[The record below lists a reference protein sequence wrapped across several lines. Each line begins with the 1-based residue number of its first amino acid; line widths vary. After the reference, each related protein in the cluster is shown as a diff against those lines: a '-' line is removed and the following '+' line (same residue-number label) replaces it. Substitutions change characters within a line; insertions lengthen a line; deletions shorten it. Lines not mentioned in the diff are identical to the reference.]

1 MVIILP
7 IIVCTLSAG
16 KEAKNH
22 FLTFLFWT
30 VISYFQK
37 EYLSSPLPSLGR
49 FLTHMFHD
57 LYSINS
63 STIIAE
69 KCTGDACFTYRQ
81 HFEAGKGFMNCPE
94 SGALFNYLIWTV
106 TGSSNQIL
114 SRGVNTEPQIL
125 NSVCDDRGHGS
136 SREPYGWGTREE
148 VSAFWLCIPVARSIL
163 SRYLII
169 CVFIYI
175 YYHN

>member
-114 SRGVNTEPQIL
+114 SRGVNTEPKSWTQC
-125 NSVCDDRGHGS
+125 VMTGAMEAAGS
-136 SREPYGWGTREE
+136 PMDGALEKRFLHFDYASQ
-148 VSAFWLCIPVARSIL
+148 
-163 SRYLII
+163 
-169 CVFIYI
+169 
-175 YYHN
+175 